1 MIRQARPEEAD
12 EICRLILCSFEAKVA
27 IDYSPEG
34 IDFFRS
40 ISKIEDCAQR
50 LRSGNPA
57 WVHVDEADA
66 VDGYIELRDV
76 HHVTRFFVA
85 PHRMGE
91 GIGKAL
97 HEVAQAH
104 CRGAGLEK
112 MTVFS
117 SPFAVPVYAR
127 LGYVVTGPEESPHGL
142 RYVPMEKALVAL
154 T

>member
-12 EICRLILCSFEAKVA
+12 EICRLILGSFEAKVA
-27 IDYSPEG
+27 KDYSPEG
-34 IDFFRS
+34 IEFFHS
-40 ISKIEDCAQR
+40 ISGAEDCAQR

-57 WVHVDEADA
+57 WVHVDDA
-66 VDGYIELRDV
+66 GAIDGYIELRDV

-91 GIGKAL
+91 GIGKGL

-104 CRGAGLEK
+104 CRGANLDK

-127 LGYVVTGPEESPHGL
+127 LGYVSTGEEQAPNGL
-142 RYVPMEKALVAL
+142 RFVPMEKLL
-154 T
+154 IP